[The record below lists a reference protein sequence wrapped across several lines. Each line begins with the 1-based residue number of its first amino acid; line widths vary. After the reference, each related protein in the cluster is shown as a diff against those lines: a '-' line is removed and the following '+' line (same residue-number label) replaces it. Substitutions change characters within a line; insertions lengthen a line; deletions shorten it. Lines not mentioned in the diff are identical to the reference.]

1 MKQRKYILIVIS
13 LLIVAVLF
21 FAGFNIL
28 FSVKKSPDISEYDST
43 YKNIYEGLRRDVA
56 YSDAAVIAEL
66 TFEYKDSCHFK
77 VNEVI
82 YGDVEAGAEITV
94 PIKETAYDKNVT
106 VEVDYVSPSD
116 MNPYKRNPN
125 YNRFENIRWTKDI
138 LLCELKEGNNYLL
151 LLDFKD
157 LKTTEKGY
165 LVFLLDENYPFSSPM
180 FRDNQVKNP
189 EIYMPAREYVKLAE
203 ECEGHNTK
211 EFTGAARR

>member
-1 MKQRKYILIVIS
+1 MVKRKYLSIILWV
-13 LLIVAVLF
+13 LIAAALYFVA
-21 FAGFNIL
+21 FNIF

-66 TFEYKDSCHFK
+66 TFEFKDSCRFK

-106 VEVDYVSPSD
+106 VEVDYFSPGD
-116 MNPYKRNPN
+116 ANPYNRNPD
-125 YNRFENIRWTKDI
+125 YNKFENIRWTKDI
-138 LLCELKEGNNYLL
+138 LLCELEKGNNYLL

-157 LKTTEKGY
+157 WKTTEKGY
-165 LVFLLDENYPFSSPM
+165 LVFILDENYPFSSPM
-180 FRDNQVKNP
+180 FRDNQVENP
-189 EIYMPAREYVKLAE
+189 EIYMPASEYVKLVE

-211 EFTGAARR
+211 EFTAANKR